1 MARIPAGIVEQIKQR
16 ADILDVVSD
25 VVQLKQRG
33 RNYFGLC
40 PFHDEKTPSFSVN
53 PAKGIFH
60 CFGCGKGGNAVTF
73 IMEYENIEYVEA
85 LRRLADRYGIRIE
98 WEKSDDD
105 FQKGETALL
114 YEIHEIARDYFVTQL
129 NSEKGQKARDYLLS
143 RGFDQSVLG
152 HFSVGFAPDQWDGLI
167 KVFDPKKFT
176 PKILE
181 KSGLF
186 IRKDGRFLDRFR
198 NRIMFPICNVSGRIV
213 AFGGRTMDEKE
224 PAKYL
229 NSPET
234 PIYFKSGTLYGLE
247 HSKTAIQKEK
257 EAVIVEG
264 YTDFIRFYDAGIRN
278 VVAGSGTAL
287 NFHHARLLKR
297 FATRTVLCY
306 DGDNAGQKAAERA
319 GFMLIKEG
327 FDVQVIRL
335 PEQDDPDSFLQKNGA
350 EAFKTLKAESPMF
363 INYYIDRNRE
373 ELKTSASKARFV
385 EDLVREISEV
395 NNPVVR
401 DFIVKEVADQLQL
414 KEERIQSQI
423 RNLYR
428 RKRSG
433 TDENRQDSV
442 PTLQISTVTEKAEFE
457 LLKLLISGP
466 DDAVEFILNN
476 IPRKS
481 FQHSVLSTIAKELYK
496 SLKKDRNLSEA
507 DLYDREWNEKERL
520 YLSRLIVES
529 ESVQKDID
537 SEGIMKLIIDCMTVI
552 MTDQLEKEILN
563 LRARIKEAE
572 KSNEDPGSLILKLS
586 QLQKKRH
593 DIRSQVHEI
602 KLK

>member
-247 HSKTAIQKEK
+247 HSKSAIQKEK

-297 FATRTVLCY
+297 FTTRTVLCY
-306 DGDNAGQKAAERA
+306 DGDNAGQKAAERV

-363 INYYIDRNRE
+363 INYYIDRSRE

-385 EDLVREISEV
+385 EDLVWEISEV

-481 FQHSVLSTIAKELYK
+481 FQHPVLSTIAKELYK

-572 KSNEDPGSLILKLS
+572 KSNEDPDSLILKLS

-593 DIRSQVHEI
+593 DIRRKIREV

>member
-481 FQHSVLSTIAKELYK
+481 FQHPVLSTIAKELYK

-552 MTDQLEKEILN
+552 MTDQLE
-563 LRARIKEAE
+563 
-572 KSNEDPGSLILKLS
+572 
-586 QLQKKRH
+586 
-593 DIRSQVHEI
+593 
-602 KLK
+602 